1 MIETVYFLGFLM
13 LTLSLLIASVRL
25 LKGPS
30 LPDRVVALELMASL
44 TVGLVVLYGITYDEP
59 KFIDVAIVLALTSF
73 LAAVGFSSFLEKRGI
88 QHDD

>member
-1 MIETVYFLGFLM
+1 MIETVYFIGFGM
-13 LTLSLLIASVRL
+13 LSLALLISSIRL

-30 LPDRVVALELMASL
+30 LPDRVIALELMATL
-44 TVGLVVLYGITYDEP
+44 TVGLVVLYGVAYDEP

-88 QHDD
+88 QDDD

>member
-1 MIETVYFLGFLM
+1 MIETVYTLCFMM
-13 LTLSLLIASVRL
+13 LILALLLSSIRL

-44 TVGLVVLYGITYDEP
+44 TVGLVVLYSVAYDEP

-73 LAAVGFSSFLEKRGI
+73 LAAVGFSAFLEKRGMR
-88 QHDD
+88 DDD

>member
-1 MIETVYFLGFLM
+1 MIETVYDIGFAM
-13 LTLSLLIASVRL
+13 LTLALLIASVRL

-44 TVGLVVLYGITYDEP
+44 TVGLVVLYGIAHGEP

-73 LAAVGFSSFLEKRGI
+73 LAAVGFSRFLEKRGI
-88 QHDD
+88 RDDD

>member
-1 MIETVYFLGFLM
+1 MLDTVYDICFM
-13 LTLSLLIASVRL
+13 ILSLALLFASVRL

-44 TVGLVVLYGITYDEP
+44 TVGMVVLYGMAYDQP

-73 LAAVGFSSFLEKRGI
+73 LAAVGFSRYLEHRGI
-88 QHDD
+88 RDDD